1 MKKAFEFFLV
11 LIIFY
16 GVYSAFDD
24 ALPYAFPNLESF
36 WIVIISLLVAAA
48 LLLLYSQIIIN
59 STKRR
64 ITEKMAKA
72 VSDLEH
78 KVQETKA
85 EVEKKDHELHD
96 AFKIKKAVE
105 QEAEK
110 TL

>member
-36 WIVIISLLVAAA
+36 WIIISLLVAAA
-48 LLLLYSQIIIN
+48 LLLLYSQIIIS